1 MNQLLVAGAVA
12 GIVEALFWMGVGV
25 YFIRRKMMKRKTKPK
40 WDWAQRVIDYRHHTF
55 QKSALNEAIDNE
67 YYAVAYDA
75 DFPTQEEE

>member
-12 GIVEALFWMGVGV
+12 GIVEALFWMGAGV

-67 YYAVAYDA
+67 YIAIVG
-75 DFPTQEEE
+75 EEE